1 MKNSKQKNKKVF
13 IQTTATEKITL
24 EGLAERISHI
34 VEHDDIPF
42 FIAIL
47 DKMYESWEVT
57 EKLIKHFKGLEIVYN
72 EGFENDEKE
81 DLSPKSLI

>member
-1 MKNSKQKNKKVF
+1 
-13 IQTTATEKITL
+13 
-24 EGLAERISHI
+24 
-34 VEHDDIPF
+34 
-42 FIAIL
+42 
-47 DKMYESWEVT
+47 MYESWEVT